1 MTITRYKSETI
12 IPTTLEEAKAIAINT
27 LNEKIDAAY
36 KNYLAQY
43 PEIEQAS
50 FTQKATEAFKVVKD
64 NTLDLSET
72 PYLTMLTGGE
82 NKELRN
88 ALATAISEKV
98 KFITGLE
105 TFAVS
110 KRDEIK
116 AAKSI
121 EAVEKID
128 ITIPSLG

>member
-1 MTITRYKSETI
+1 MTITKYKSKTI
-12 IPTTLEEAKAIAINT
+12 IPTTLEEAKSIAINT
-27 LNEKIDAAY
+27 LNEKIDAIY
-36 KNYLAQY
+36 TNYLTQY

-50 FTQKATEAFKVVKD
+50 FTQKATEAFKVAKD
-64 NTLDLSET
+64 STLDLSET

-88 ALATAISEKV
+88 ALATAVNEKV
-98 KFITGLE
+98 KFITNLE
-105 TFAVS
+105 IFAVS

-121 EAVEKID
+121 EVVEKID
-128 ITIPSLG
+128 TTIPSVG

>member
-1 MTITRYKSETI
+1 MTITRYKVKAV
-12 IPTTLEEAKAIAINT
+12 IPTTLEEAKSLAIKT
-27 LNEKIDAAY
+27 LNEKVDDTY
-36 KNYLAQY
+36 KNYLVQY
-43 PEIEQAS
+43 PEIEQTS

-64 NTLDLSET
+64 STLDLSET

-82 NKELRN
+82 SKELRN
-88 ALATAISEKV
+88 ALATAVTEKV
-98 KFITGLE
+98 KFVTSLE

-116 AAKSI
+116 AANSI

>member
-50 FTQKATEAFKVVKD
+50 FTQKATEAFRVVKD